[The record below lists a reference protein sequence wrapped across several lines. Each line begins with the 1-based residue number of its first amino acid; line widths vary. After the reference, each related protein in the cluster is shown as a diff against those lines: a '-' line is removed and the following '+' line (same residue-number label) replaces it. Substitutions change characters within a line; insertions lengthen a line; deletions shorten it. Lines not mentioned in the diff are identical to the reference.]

1 MKISKEVVYTETHE
15 WVKMEGDVAYVG
27 ITDYAQAALGDIVY
41 INLPTVGDAL
51 NIGDEVCDIESVKAV
66 SMLYSPVAGTIEEVN
81 EELDSTPE
89 LLNQDCY
96 QNWIV
101 KVANVSEKTKLLT
114 SEEYE
119 EFVEKGE

>member
-41 INLPTVGDAL
+41 INLPTVGDDL

-89 LLNQDCY
+89 LLNQECY

>member
-41 INLPTVGDAL
+41 INLPTVGDDL

>member
-1 MKISKEVVYTETHE
+1 MKISKEVAYTETHE

-41 INLPTVGDAL
+41 INLPTVGDDL

-101 KVANVSEKTKLLT
+101 KAANVSEKTKLLT